1 MLNYKLVNSNLV
13 SYKLVHVNN
22 KLLSYKLASNKLVSN
37 KFVNLLSHVS
47 CFLVVRVEVGV
58 IVIVVLDVASVVAQ
72 IKNLKHN
79 NCTKLSTTRETNKIK
94 IYTFLNSVSLTNI
107 CK

>member
-1 MLNYKLVNSNLV
+1 MLNYKLVNNNLV

-22 KLLSYKLASNKLVSN
+22 KLLSYKLVSNKLVSN
-37 KFVNLLSHVS
+37 KFVNLLSHLS
-47 CFLVVRVEVGV
+47 CLLVVRVEVGV

-79 NCTKLSTTRETNKIK
+79 NCTKLSTTREANNIK
-94 IYTFLNSVSLTNI
+94 IYTFF
-107 CK
+107 K

>member
-1 MLNYKLVNSNLV
+1 MLNYKLVNNNLV
-13 SYKLVHVNN
+13 SYKLVNN
-22 KLLSYKLASNKLVSN
+22 KLVNN

-47 CFLVVRVEVGV
+47 CLLVVRVEVGV

-79 NCTKLSTTRETNKIK
+79 NCTKLSTTRETNNIK
-94 IYTFLNSVSLTNI
+94 IYTFF
-107 CK
+107 K